1 MKNNVSICMM
11 AMALS
16 IGLRFLDGSNYHPNF
31 FYLIT
36 SSINL
41 VALFVV
47 VNSILTQTQ
56 NNIRETYKHPFQSNQ
71 KDFNKCIELISYII
85 KLSMIVGSII
95 YLLNFRSSKGD
106 DIISIIALF
115 LSLCDSSL
123 ADSISALLKRQM
135 E

>member
-1 MKNNVSICMM
+1 MV

-16 IGLRFLDGSNYHPNF
+16 IVLRVLDGSNYHPNF

-36 SSINL
+36 SIINL

-47 VNSILTQTQ
+47 ANSILTQTE
-56 NNIRETYKHPFQSNQ
+56 NNIREIYKHPFQFNQ
-71 KDFNKCIELISYII
+71 KDFDKRI
-85 KLSMIVGSII
+85 KLIFSIITILMIVGFAI
-95 YLLNFRSSKGD
+95 YLFKFRSSKGD